1 MQDNFKS
8 LDTFNTLTKLFAE
21 HAHFA
26 AVMSMINTPFLFASR
41 SREEFVKTLREYAV
55 DAEQVRCPEAM
66 DIADLIREMA
76 SFAETG
82 TTLPAPASTSLSQK
96 SLTIEQLLQSF
107 ITSKE
112 WVYLDFEIE
121 ALLSS
126 AFNIP
131 HREVRRMVNRLRQG

>member
-1 MQDNFKS
+1 MQDNFNA

-26 AVMSMINTPFLFASR
+26 ASTSMINTPFLFVSW
-41 SREEFVKTLREYAV
+41 SREEFVKALREYAV
-55 DAEQVRCPEAM
+55 DAEHVRCPEAM

-76 SFAETG
+76 SFVETG
-82 TTLPAPASTSLSQK
+82 VKAPTPASTSLSQK

-107 ITSKE
+107 IASKE
-112 WVYLDFEIE
+112 WVHLDFEIE

-126 AFNIP
+126 AFGVP